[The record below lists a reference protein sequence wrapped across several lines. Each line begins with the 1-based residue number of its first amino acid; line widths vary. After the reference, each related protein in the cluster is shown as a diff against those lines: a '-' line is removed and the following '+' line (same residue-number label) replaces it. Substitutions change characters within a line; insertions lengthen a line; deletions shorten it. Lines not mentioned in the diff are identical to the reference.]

1 MHRSSKTNHVTLRTD
16 GTDAANLATLADAA
30 RSTGRPFVQRSAII
44 RAALAFAASNI
55 TAFSA
60 TCL

>member
-1 MHRSSKTNHVTLRTD
+1 MQRSPKTSHITLRAD
-16 GTDAANLATLADAA
+16 GTDAAHLVTLADAA
-30 RSTGRPFVQRSAII
+30 RTRGRPFVQRSAMI

-60 TCL
+60 AYL